1 MKKAFIYGAG
11 YYGELV
17 YKKIKHKY
25 KINGFIDLDKKKE
38 GKYLKKKK
46 IYSPDYLTKVNY
58 DYIFIASMWS
68 LEIKKTLVKKKINN
82 EKIVV
87 FPISEI
93 QKKIKKKKGWKK
105 ILKNIL
111 EIFKKNKINYYL
123 DHSALLGCI
132 RDKDIYK
139 FGDIDI
145 AVKFEQLNKILI
157 LLKASKKFSNI
168 ELGKMDIQQ
177 KIFGKNFIY
186 QITIDGI
193 IDLQIKKLN
202 KSFRYWIIGS
212 NILMIN
218 ENFTK
223 NLIDINFKNMTLKI
237 PKNHKFYLRKLYG
250 EKWFKPS
257 DNWTYDDYANI
268 TGKIK
273 FKNFRLEK
281 Y

>member
-11 YYGELV
+11 YYGGLV

-25 KINGFIDLDKKKE
+25 NIYGFIDSDKKKE
-38 GKYLKKKK
+38 GKFLKKKK
-46 IYSPDYLTKVNY
+46 IYSPDYLTKVDY

-68 LEIKKTLVKKKINN
+68 LEIKKFLVKKKIKNK
-82 EKIVV
+82 KIVV

-93 QKKIKKKKGWKK
+93 QNKIKKKKGWKK
-105 ILKNIL
+105 NLKNIV
-111 EIFKKNKINYYL
+111 EIFKKNKIHYYL
-123 DHSALLGCI
+123 DHSSLLGCI

-145 AVKFEQLNKILI
+145 AVKFEQLDKILK
-157 LLKASKKFSNI
+157 LLKSSKKFRNI
-168 ELGKMDIQQ
+168 ELGKMDIRQ

-186 QITIDGI
+186 QITVDEI
-193 IDLQIKKLN
+193 IDLQIKKLS
-202 KSFRYWIIGS
+202 KSFRYWLSGS
-212 NILMIN
+212 NILKIS

-223 NLIDINFKNMTLKI
+223 NLIDINFKSMTLKI

-250 EKWFKPS
+250 EKWFKPAE
-257 DNWTYDDYANI
+257 NWTYEDFANI
-268 TGKIK
+268 SGQIK
-273 FKNFRLEK
+273 FKNNKSEK